1 MRRYRMIPKVS
12 KVSRLKRQQ
21 SDQTQNQLRDLAI
34 REVRDAL
41 NSTMRD
47 LAHQLTGSSQG
58 MTGRNSG
65 GSLGGFNLF
74 GGSSNDGSAGNLNG
88 LMNGV
93 LRIFTS
99 RKQISVS
106 QSAATESTRSLND
119 NQFYLESRSQRE
131 ASLGRLSSE
140 STRNL

>member
-1 MRRYRMIPKVS
+1 MIPKVS
-12 KVSRLKRQQ
+12 KSTRLKRQQ
-21 SDQTQNQLRDLAI
+21 SDQIQNQLRDLAI

-47 LAHQLTGSSQG
+47 LAHQLNGSAQG
-58 MTGRNSG
+58 IGGNSS

-74 GGSSNDGSAGNLNG
+74 GGSSNDGTAGNFNG